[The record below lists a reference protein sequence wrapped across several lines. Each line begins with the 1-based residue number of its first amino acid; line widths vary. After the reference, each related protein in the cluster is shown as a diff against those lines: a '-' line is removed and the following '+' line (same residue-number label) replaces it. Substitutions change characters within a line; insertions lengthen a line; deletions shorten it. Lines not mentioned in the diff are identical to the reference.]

1 LRELA
6 VAVAVGA
13 VEALHD
19 LGVARRLGERKLPVA
34 VQVERAQRL
43 RLVTFA
49 LGFRVDGGGPAAA
62 LTGLAGLARRAGLPR
77 SRRLCW

>member
-19 LGVARRLGERKLPVA
+19 LGVARRLGERKLAVA
-34 VQVERAQRL
+34 VQV
-43 RLVTFA
+43 
-49 LGFRVDGGGPAAA
+49 
-62 LTGLAGLARRAGLPR
+62 
-77 SRRLCW
+77 